1 LRSGTLSVILIFFYL
16 DLWAYDLR
24 LKEFCVLYSPLSPP
38 SLSFYSESCCAQ
50 MSARLSAV
58 VSHIVPVGVAETK
71 ELVNVHVK
79 DGIALLQINNPPV
92 NSLSP
97 AVIAV

>member
-1 LRSGTLSVILIFFYL
+1 
-16 DLWAYDLR
+16 
-24 LKEFCVLYSPLSPP
+24 
-38 SLSFYSESCCAQ
+38 